1 MTNQSTDET
10 ADIELDQSVI
20 EDLKK
25 AASEHVREQWIQ
37 HNFEF
42 DEPRTEVTAL
52 QNEYAPAIEEPSK
65 PSWATSIV
73 ISALAWG
80 GAVLAL
86 SLFPDVTTEFSAY
99 LVAFGISV
107 WAFGMQDKDSKQYSK
122 WITNERLRE
131 EIAEIFLE
139 EAQKVHRQALSRLSD
154 AEPPTT
160 LTDQQINSLF
170 APPAVVDCTPRQAE
184 FWARDWLRFLGVEDA
199 QVTQASQ
206 DGGIDV
212 TSKDYVA
219 QVKHYL
225 NPVGPAP
232 VREIAGVANAL
243 LKQPIFFARSG
254 YTKTARDFGQ
264 IADVIL
270 FSYDADQGE
279 LKAETP
285 LAQRVLANGLDKDWR

>member
-1 MTNQSTDET
+1 MTNQSADET

-37 HNFEF
+37 HNFDFE
-42 DEPRTEVTAL
+42 EPRAEAKKL
-52 QNEYAPAIEEPSK
+52 QDQNIPQTKKVDK
-65 PSWATSIV
+65 PTWV
-73 ISALAWG
+73 G
-80 GAVLAL
+80 YV
-86 SLFPDVTTEFSAY
+86 
-99 LVAFGISV
+99 SV
-107 WAFGMQDKDSKQYSK
+107 WAIPIGIAALVHLFFSDLPNSYVYVPAVGMGYLLSKVLGSMAKDHETWKRKEKLRREISKIFLSEVRHVNAQA
-122 WITNERLRE
+122 RLRLNG
-131 EIAEIFLE
+131 I
-139 EAQKVHRQALSRLSD
+139 
-154 AEPPTT
+154 EPSAN
-160 LTDQQINSLF
+160 LTEQQINSLF
-170 APPAVVDCTPRQAE
+170 APPAVANCTPIQAE
-184 FWARDWLRFLGVEDA
+184 FWARDWLRFLGAEDA
-199 QVTQASQ
+199 QVTQATQ
-206 DGGIDV
+206 DGGVDV
-212 TSKDYVA
+212 TSKLYVA
-219 QVKHYL
+219 QVKHYV